1 MTPDQAYDVVTTD
14 GDRRGGDMIS
24 AAHTALAGRFNPLV
38 IKGRTHAGRAELRP
52 RGELVHGCADVLDE
66 TLTALP
72 ADVRRV
78 ELDMADVVFMD
89 TAGLQFLELLDHYG
103 RHRHIPVAATHWNGQ
118 PRRILE
124 LAGLD
129 TTDPLH
135 TPPSAEPPPAGPE
148 PEPEPG
154 PPACSAVALER
165 AEQLCVLRA
174 EVRQLRHAIVSR
186 PVIDQAR
193 GILMAAHGCTSD
205 EAWHILRETSQL
217 SNTKLRTVAAALT
230 AGTGTGGP
238 PPPEAVRTALRTA
251 VGRCLR

>member
-1 MTPDQAYDVVTTD
+1 MK
-14 GDRRGGDMIS
+14 S
-24 AAHTALAGRFNPLV
+24 AARTPLAGRLNTLV
-38 IKGRTHAGRAELRP
+38 IDGRTQAGRAELRP

-72 ADVRRV
+72 DGVRRV

-103 RHRHIPVAATHWNGQ
+103 RRRDIPVTATHWSGQ

-129 TTDPLH
+129 TTDPL
-135 TPPSAEPPPAGPE
+135 SAVPRSPGPAPAPPAP
-148 PEPEPG
+148 
-154 PPACSAVALER
+154 SAVALER
-165 AEQLCVLRA
+165 AEQLHVLRA
-174 EVRQLRHAIVSR
+174 EVEQLRQAIISR

-193 GILMAAHGCTSD
+193 GILMAAHACTSE
-205 EAWHILRETSQL
+205 EAWFILRKTSQL

-230 AGTGTGGP
+230 AGTGAGGP
-238 PPPEAVRTALRTA
+238 LPPEEVRTALRTA
-251 VGRCLR
+251 IRTCLD

>member
-1 MTPDQAYDVVTTD
+1 
-14 GDRRGGDMIS
+14 MIS
-24 AAHTALAGRFNPLV
+24 AAHTPLAGRLNTLV
-38 IKGRTHAGRAELRP
+38 ISGRTCADRAELRP

-72 ADVRRV
+72 DSVRRV

-89 TAGLQFLELLDHYG
+89 TAGLQFLERLDDYG
-103 RHRHIPVAATHWNGQ
+103 HRRHVEVAATRWSGQ

-129 TTDPLH
+129 TTDPLRAA
-135 TPPSAEPPPAGPE
+135 PRPPAPD
-148 PEPEPG
+148 PA
-154 PPACSAVALER
+154 PPAPSAVALER
-165 AEQLCVLRA
+165 AEQLHVLRA
-174 EVRQLRHAIVSR
+174 EVEQLRQAIASR

-193 GILMAAHGCTSD
+193 GILMAAHSCTSE

-230 AGTGTGGP
+230 AGTEADGP
-238 PPPEAVRTALRTA
+238 PPPAEVRTALRTA
-251 VGRCLR
+251 VRHCLN